1 MRTQTGLLRRLTRLA
16 ADAAR
21 PRRTIRLRFTV
32 LYTGLFLLSGALAL
46 AIAGIVA
53 SASSDAT
60 RAVPGGPAASQGAQ
74 PSALAHAQARIGQL
88 QDQLSQADA
97 AQSHQLLMASAVA
110 LGVMAVVSL
119 VLGRVVAGRALRPL
133 QTMTAATR
141 RISADNL
148 HERLAVPGPADE
160 VKDLADTIDELLERL
175 EGAFAA
181 QRRFVA
187 NASHELRTPLATMRA
202 SLDVAMAKPGPVPP
216 QTVILADRLGTAL
229 DQIDQLLQ
237 GLLALARA
245 QHGALPDHTTLS
257 LDHVASAALAARAVD
272 IAAKNLT
279 VHDADGSDDARV
291 HGSRTLLHR
300 MVENVI
306 DNGID
311 HNHPGGWI
319 RVNTE
324 ADGATARL
332 VVETGGQVLDQQ
344 QVAQLAQPFRRPG
357 ADRTASPGGAGLGL
371 SIVAAIASAHG
382 GTLDL
387 HARTEGGLRVS
398 ISLPLAGSA
407 EAHAA
412 QAGVAS

>member
-1 MRTQTGLLRRLTRLA
+1 MRTQTGLLRRLAKLA
-16 ADAAR
+16 ANVAR
-21 PRRTIRLRFTV
+21 PRTIRLRFTV
-32 LYTGLFLLSGALAL
+32 LYGALFLLSGALAL
-46 AIAGIVA
+46 TIAGIVA
-53 SASSDAT
+53 SASNDAS
-60 RAVPGGPAASQGAQ
+60 RAVPGGPPTSRPAL
-74 PSALAHAQARIGQL
+74 PDALAQAHARIDQL

-97 AQSHQLLMASAVA
+97 AQSHQILVGSAVA
-110 LGVMAVVSL
+110 LGVMAVVSI

-181 QRRFVA
+181 QRRFAA

-216 QTVILADRLGTAL
+216 QTIVLADRLGTAL
-229 DQIDQLLQ
+229 DQIDRLLE
-237 GLLALARA
+237 GLLALART
-245 QHGALPDHTTLS
+245 QQGALPDHTTLS
-257 LDHVASAALAARAVD
+257 LDHLASAALAARAVD
-272 IAAKNLT
+272 IAANSLT
-279 VHDADGSDDARV
+279 VHDAIGSDDAHV
-291 HGSRTLLHR
+291 QGSQALLRR
-300 MVENVI
+300 MVDNVI

-311 HNHPGGWI
+311 HNHRGGWI
-319 RVNTE
+319 RVTTE
-324 ADGATARL
+324 ADGASVRL
-332 VVETGGQVLDQQ
+332 VVETGGPVLDQQ
-344 QVAQLAQPFRRPG
+344 HVAQLAQPFRRLG
-357 ADRTASPGGAGLGL
+357 ADRTAATGGAGLGL

-398 ISLPLAGSA
+398 ISVPRAGRTAAHGERAEVSA
-407 EAHAA
+407 
-412 QAGVAS
+412 